1 METDEFEKSSKK
13 IKLSSQPKQ
22 KNPEPELATRPSIFP
37 MTCFQLRPKK
47 CVDRSFEVKPS
58 PVEFIK
64 EITDIEGV
72 SKALESLEKSH
83 SLYSQV
89 DRSQQYP
96 KVVFLGTGS
105 CIPNKTRNV
114 SSILV
119 HTTYESN
126 SFLLYNRSFYNV
138 QYVLLRIFGLF
149 KIAAKVRAY
158 CLMWVK
164 ER

>member
-1 METDEFEKSSKK
+1 MSGKSAQKSSD
-13 IKLSSQPKQ
+13 
-22 KNPEPELATRPSIFP
+22 PELSLLQSTFP

-58 PVEFIK
+58 PAEFVK

-72 SKALESLEKSH
+72 SEALESLKMSH
-83 SLYSQV
+83 LQYSQV
-89 DRSQQYP
+89 DRSKQYP

-119 HTTYESN
+119 HTT
-126 SFLLYNRSFYNV
+126 
-138 QYVLLRIFGLF
+138 
-149 KIAAKVRAY
+149 
-158 CLMWVK
+158 
-164 ER
+164 